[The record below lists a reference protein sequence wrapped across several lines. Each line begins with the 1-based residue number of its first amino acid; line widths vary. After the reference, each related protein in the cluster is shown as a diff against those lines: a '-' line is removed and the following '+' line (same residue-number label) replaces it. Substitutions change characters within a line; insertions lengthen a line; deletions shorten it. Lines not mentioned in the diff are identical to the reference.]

1 MKKETD
7 QREIKEFLTLLS
19 NLHDTA
25 DEYEKSG
32 LTPVD
37 LIKSTDAGHEVEG
50 FKAIE
55 PDKYD
60 FENMTWGE
68 ACNFIILYSD
78 YYYESLK
85 KFRVP
90 LKSKSIH

>member
-1 MKKETD
+1 MKNETD
-7 QREIKEFLTLLS
+7 QKKIKEFLTLLS

-55 PDKYD
+55 PGKYD

-78 YYYESLK
+78 HYYESLK
-85 KFRVP
+85 KFRAP

>member
-7 QREIKEFLTLLS
+7 QKKIKEFLTLLS
-19 NLHDTA
+19 NLHATA

-32 LTPVD
+32 LTPID

-68 ACNFIILYSD
+68 ACNFVILYSD

-85 KFRVP
+85 KFRAP